1 MKKLILLV
9 CLVAIVG
16 CDCVKYSEAD
26 KLYVTKAEKYQDSCR
41 YEIYMGTGMSSNL
54 VYYDKE
60 CKFQIG
66 DEIEVI
72 KKGTK

>member
-1 MKKLILLV
+1 M
-9 CLVAIVG
+9 CLFVIVG
-16 CDCVKYSEAD
+16 CDCVKYDSAD
-26 KLYVTKAEKYQDSCR
+26 KLFVTEAVKTSESCR

-54 VYYDKE
+54 IYYDKN

-66 DEIEVI
+66 DEIEIV